1 MKRAAIA
8 TAANAPPMQANGGEP
23 GVAPMNTFIQCNCLL
38 SPMELKEKLTSVPG
52 MLRPFKKYLME
63 AGLNDGDQVVF
74 YGCPGTCTPFI
85 ELLGFAVRDLPFEL
99 VFVPFIDESKAKII
113 LPVANVGMQVSGET
127 PALDPKVIVLM
138 GGLSMPN
145 MPVSAEMAQ
154 DLIAGY
160 DARIVG
166 VSFMDMFKKAGWL
179 DVISFDLIIDATIDP
194 VNVWS

>member
-1 MKRAAIA
+1 M
-8 TAANAPPMQANGGEP
+8 TM
-23 GVAPMNTFIQCNCLL
+23 MNTFILSQSVF
-38 SPMELKEKLTSVPG
+38 SPMELKEQLTSVPG

-113 LPVANVGMQVSGET
+113 RPVPDVGMQVSAEA
-127 PALDPKVIVLM
+127 PSLNPKVVVLM

-145 MPVSAEMAQ
+145 MPVSAEMVK
-154 DLIAGY
+154 DLISGY
-160 DARIVG
+160 KAKIVG
-166 VSFMDMFKKAGWL
+166 VSFMEMFKKAGWA
-179 DVISFDLIIDATIDP
+179 DEIAFDLLIDATIDP
-194 VNVWS
+194 VSVWA